1 MLLTPCCLKSKIW
14 KTGQAQAPRGSDHYR
29 ECAQRPGYLPW
40 LCNHRSDQSRDSTT
54 AEGMSTARLLRRRRP
69 EARRWIKDDSCA
81 KLVSMELLFQT
92 KSYSF
97 VCVSLFD
104 FIRPRLSPSLLHPSY
119 HLRFLL
125 IHSYF
130 TFFRLEDFSDHFPI
144 LTTNKLNG
152 KTSGPHWELDW
163 PFALCSGMSML
174 RIQQYSSPAGLM
186 DAWKSILMHTCWSW
200 HWKTQFM
207 LSPDKKPQH
216 MFFFIRCTCRKLKMS
231 FLVSYAK
238 QKQPPGTTITADWK
252 LKSY

>member
-1 MLLTPCCLKSKIW
+1 MTT
-14 KTGQAQAPRGSDHYR
+14 TGNVR
-29 ECAQRPGYLPW
+29 AQRPGYLPW

-186 DAWKSILMHTCWSW
+186 DAWEKRFDAHLLVVTLENTVHAVSW
-200 HWKTQFM
+200 
-207 LSPDKKPQH
+207 
-216 MFFFIRCTCRKLKMS
+216 
-231 FLVSYAK
+231 
-238 QKQPPGTTITADWK
+238 QKATAHVLLYK
-252 LKSY
+252 VYV